1 MSRYRTGQETLK
13 GESEWHPSAEVCLAS
28 KSQFGTPT
36 AFGDDYAYTLVIRP
50 KCRISIMWALAQR
63 PSGDDYAYPFR
74 SFRKRMRP
82 DSNPNR
88 LYLFFRVFWPL

>member
-50 KCRISIMWALAQR
+50 KC
-63 PSGDDYAYPFR
+63 
-74 SFRKRMRP
+74 
-82 DSNPNR
+82 
-88 LYLFFRVFWPL
+88 